1 MSFFGSLFGSDQ
13 RKDLR
18 RANKEATQHITEGLE
33 QGVAAYEQ
41 GRARLDPYSQTGG
54 QANAMLAAALGL
66 SGADAQREF
75 LANYQADPT
84 QDLQQQAVARAMAA
98 RGLTDSGA
106 SRLASAR
113 VWNEG
118 YQNHL
123 NRMMNLGT
131 QGMQAA
137 GQQGQFDAGIGDM
150 RFGTGQLRANQAV
163 NFGNAMAESRNIGIN
178 NLLGIAGLGLKASG
192 IGGFGVP
199 GR

>member
-1 MSFFGSLFGSDQ
+1 MSFFSSFFSPGS
-13 RKDLR
+13 
-18 RANKEATQHITEGLE
+18 KEIKRGARQADHLYTQGLAE
-33 QGVAAYEQ
+33 AVPDYEA
-41 GRARLDPYSQTGG
+41 GRARLDPYAGTGQ
-54 QANAMLAAALGL
+54 QANAMYAAALGL
-66 SGADAQREF
+66 GGPEAQQNF

-98 RGLTDSGA
+98 RGMLDSGA

-123 NRMMNLGT
+123 NRLFQASG

-150 RFGTGQLRANQAV
+150 RFGTSQLKANNQINKANALATSRQA
-163 NFGNAMAESRNIGIN
+163 GLN
-178 NLLGIAGLGLKASG
+178 NLLSVGGLALKATG
-192 IGGFGVP
+192 WGGFGS
-199 GR
+199 